1 MFSFIKSLWWFIK
14 KNWFKYIRILVVGL
28 ILTVINLIPA
38 YIVRLL
44 TEAVD
49 SKTLTIDF
57 LFYKIL
63 IPYVITMA
71 LIYLIQLLYQIHLI
85 LHLNH

>member
-1 MFSFIKSLWWFIK
+1 MFKFIKSLWWFIK
-14 KNWFKYIRILVVGL
+14 KNWFKYVRIVIVGL

-63 IPYVITMA
+63 DFA
-71 LIYLIQLLYQIHLI
+71 LTFYFFNCIIAIWLTNQ
-85 LHLNH
+85 